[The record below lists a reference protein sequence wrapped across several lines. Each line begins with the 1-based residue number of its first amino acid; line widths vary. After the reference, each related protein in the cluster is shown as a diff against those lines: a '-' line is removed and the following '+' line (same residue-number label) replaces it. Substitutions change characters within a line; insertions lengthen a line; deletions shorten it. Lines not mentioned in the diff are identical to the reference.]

1 MWKGSLKGFPWICT
15 NFISNFCCFFI
26 FSHGFQKHVITI
38 HPYGISSPSLYVC
51 FEDSSCWEFVPGL
64 AGNSEKSNCRYWI
77 LKTSFRH
84 HNRICSR
91 MLTKPD
97 KGNKGEHWGGKM
109 GVWLDQEESGW
120 VAQGD
125 TSFLSIARASR
136 MVVDHKHVWRDMYI
150 SLTDCSLNNFQF
162 ALRWDFYFSFK
173 TEYFVWLLDLLLDGK
188 ERAK

>member
-1 MWKGSLKGFPWICT
+1 MLINVKGFPERLSMDLHKLL
-15 NFISNFCCFFI
+15 FQISANFFI
-26 FSHGFQKHVITI
+26 FSHGFQKHVTTI
-38 HPYGISSPSLYVC
+38 HPDGISSPSLYVC

-97 KGNKGEHWGGKM
+97 KGNKGEQWGGKM

-125 TSFLSIARASR
+125 TSFLSIASASR
-136 MVVDHKHVWRDMYI
+136 MVVHHKHVWRDMYLWLFI
-150 SLTDCSLNNFQF
+150 KQF
-162 ALRWDFYFSFK
+162 SVRTALG
-173 TEYFVWLLDLLLDGK
+173 LLL
-188 ERAK
+188 

>member
-1 MWKGSLKGFPWICT
+1 MDLHKLLFQ
-15 NFISNFCCFFI
+15 ISASFFI
-26 FSHGFQKHVITI
+26 FSHGFQKHVTTI
-38 HPYGISSPSLYVC
+38 HPDGISSPSLYVC

-97 KGNKGEHWGGKM
+97 KGNKGSIGEARWVFDWIKRRVDGWHKGIHHSYQSPAP
-109 GVWLDQEESGW
+109 QEW
-120 VAQGD
+120 
-125 TSFLSIARASR
+125 LSITSICDAIC
-136 MVVDHKHVWRDMYI
+136 I
-150 SLTDCSLNNFQF
+150 SDCSLNNFQF

>member
-1 MWKGSLKGFPWICT
+1 MDLHKLLFQ
-15 NFISNFCCFFI
+15 ISASFFI

-38 HPYGISSPSLYVC
+38 HPDGISSPSLYVC

-97 KGNKGEHWGGKM
+97 KGNKGENWGGKM

-125 TSFLSIARASR
+125 TSFLSIASASR

-173 TEYFVWLLDLLLDGK
+173 TEYFVWLLDGK
-188 ERAK
+188 DRAK